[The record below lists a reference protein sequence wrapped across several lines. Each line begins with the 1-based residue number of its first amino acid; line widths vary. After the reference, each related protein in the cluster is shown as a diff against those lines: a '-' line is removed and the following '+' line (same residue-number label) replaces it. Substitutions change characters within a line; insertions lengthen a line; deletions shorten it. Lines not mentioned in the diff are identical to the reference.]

1 MDTEGSTEFQSDS
14 RRVDNS
20 MKKGPIKRGGKLSE
34 PFGQGCR
41 RGFCMEMVSESE
53 SWLWWSGSGMWKCS
67 MSLFPCAAGAVKML
81 LN

>member
-20 MKKGPIKRGGKLSE
+20 MKKGPIKLGGKLSE

-41 RGFCMEMVSESE
+41 QGF
-53 SWLWWSGSGMWKCS
+53 LHGDG
-67 MSLFPCAAGAVKML
+67 
-81 LN
+81 

>member
-41 RGFCMEMVSESE
+41 QGF
-53 SWLWWSGSGMWKCS
+53 LHGDG
-67 MSLFPCAAGAVKML
+67 
-81 LN
+81 